1 MSVRSVRY
9 APRRDFSNV
18 AFPKKFAEFVARTR
32 VVAGFIVLGLFL
44 WLSTPT
50 LGSVALGGVVGLI
63 GVLIRA
69 WAAGHLAKNQQLATS
84 GPYAYVRNPLY
95 VGTLI
100 AGIGFGVAGAHWAI
114 GALLVA
120 FFILY
125 YLPVV
130 EEEERHLAKILPGYD
145 EYRER
150 TPKLLPRLSP
160 AYVGGP
166 SFRRDLYLRNQEYQ
180 ALIGYLLVLAIL
192 AAKAAF

>member
-1 MSVRSVRY
+1 M
-9 APRRDFSNV
+9 

-32 VVAGFIVLGLFL
+32 VVAGFSVLGLFL

-50 LGSVALGGVVGLI
+50 LKSVALGGAVGLA

-95 VGTLI
+95 AGTLI

-114 GALLVA
+114 GALLIV

-145 EYRER
+145 AYREK
-150 TPKLLPRLSP
+150 TPKLFPRLSP
-160 AYVGGP
+160 AYLGGP
-166 SFRRDLYLRNQEYQ
+166 GFRRDLYIRNREYQ
-180 ALIGYLLVLAIL
+180 AFIGYLLVLALL
-192 AAKAAF
+192 AAKASF

>member
-1 MSVRSVRY
+1 M
-9 APRRDFSNV
+9 
-18 AFPKKFAEFVARTR
+18 AFPKKFAEFAARTR
-32 VVAGFIVLGLFL
+32 VIAGFIVIGLFL
-44 WLSTPT
+44 WLSAPTPA
-50 LGSVALGGVVGLI
+50 SVGIGGAVALI

-95 VGTLI
+95 VGTLV
-100 AGIGFGVAGAHWAI
+100 AGIGFGIAGAHWAI
-114 GALLVA
+114 GVLLVA

-145 EYRER
+145 EYRLK
-150 TPKLLPRLSP
+150 TPKLLPRLTP

-166 SFRRDLYLRNQEYQ
+166 RFRPDLYLRNQEYQ
-180 ALIGYLLVLAIL
+180 AFIGYLIVLAIL
-192 AAKAAF
+192 TAKSLF

>member
-1 MSVRSVRY
+1 M
-9 APRRDFSNV
+9 
-18 AFPKKFAEFVARTR
+18 AFPKKFAEFAARTR

-50 LGSVALGGVVGLI
+50 LASVAVGGAVGFI

-95 VGTLI
+95 LGTLI

-120 FFILY
+120 FFVLY

-130 EEEERHLAKILPGYD
+130 QEEEGHLANILPGYD
-145 EYRER
+145 EYRR
-150 TPKLLPRLSP
+150 KTPKLVPRLTP
-160 AYVGGP
+160 AYIGGP
-166 SFRRDLYLRNQEYQ
+166 RFRPDLYLRNQEYQ
-180 ALIGYLLVLAIL
+180 ALTGYLVVMALL
-192 AAKAAF
+192 AAKAAL

>member
-1 MSVRSVRY
+1 M
-9 APRRDFSNV
+9 
-18 AFPKKFAEFVARTR
+18 AFPKKFAEFAARTR

-50 LGSVALGGVVGLI
+50 LESVALGGAIGFI
-63 GVLIRA
+63 GVGIRA

-95 VGTLI
+95 LGTLI

-130 EEEERHLAKILPGYD
+130 EEEERHLAKILPGYE
-145 EYRER
+145 EYREE
-150 TPKLLPRLSP
+150 TPKLFPRLSP
-160 AYVGGP
+160 GYAGGP
-166 SFRRDLYLRNQEYQ
+166 GFRRDLYLRNQEYQ
-180 ALIGYLLVLAIL
+180 ALIGYLLALAL
-192 AAKAAF
+192 LTAKAAL

>member
-1 MSVRSVRY
+1 M
-9 APRRDFSNV
+9 
-18 AFPKKFAEFVARTR
+18 AFPKQFAEFVARTR

-50 LGSVALGGVVGLI
+50 LESVALGGAIGLI

-114 GALLVA
+114 AALLVA

-145 EYRER
+145 EYREK
-150 TPKLLPRLSP
+150 TPKLLPRLTP
-160 AYVGGP
+160 AYLGGP
-166 SFRRDLYLRNQEYQ
+166 SFRRGLYLRNQEYQ
-180 ALIGYLLVLAIL
+180 ALFGYLFVLAIL
-192 AAKAAF
+192 AGKAVLVQGPS

>member
-1 MSVRSVRY
+1 
-9 APRRDFSNV
+9 V

-50 LGSVALGGVVGLI
+50 LKSVAVGGAVGLI
-63 GVLIRA
+63 GVVIRA

-145 EYRER
+145 EYREK

-166 SFRRDLYLRNQEYQ
+166 GFRRDLYLRNQEYQ
-180 ALIGYLLVLAIL
+180 ALIGYLLVLALL
-192 AAKAAF
+192 AAKTSF

>member
-1 MSVRSVRY
+1 
-9 APRRDFSNV
+9 V

-32 VVAGFIVLGLFL
+32 VLTGFIVLGLFL

-50 LGSVALGGVVGLI
+50 PKSVALGGVVGLI

-100 AGIGFGVAGAHWAI
+100 AGVGFGIAGAHWAI
-114 GALLVA
+114 AALLAA
-120 FFILY
+120 FFVLY

-145 EYRER
+145 QYRSR

-160 AYVGGP
+160 AHAGG
-166 SFRRDLYLRNQEYQ
+166 SGFRRDLYFRNQEYQ
-180 ALIGYLLVLAIL
+180 ALVGYLLVLALL
-192 AAKAAF
+192 AAKALL

>member
-1 MSVRSVRY
+1 
-9 APRRDFSNV
+9 V

-32 VVAGFIVLGLFL
+32 VVAGFLVLGLFL

-50 LGSVALGGVVGLI
+50 LGSVAIGGAVGFI

-100 AGIGFGVAGAHWAI
+100 AGVGFAIAGAHWAI
-114 GALLVA
+114 GALLVT

-130 EEEERHLAKILPGYD
+130 EEEERHLAKILPGY
-145 EYRER
+145 EQYRER
-150 TPKLLPRLSP
+150 TPKLLPRLTP

-166 SFRRDLYLRNQEYQ
+166 GFRRDLYLRNQEYQ
-180 ALIGYLLVLAIL
+180 ALIAYLLVLAL
-192 AAKAAF
+192 LTAKASL